1 VTAGLGKVK
10 KSATFAVST
19 DKSPEPKNGVLSTL
33 EMNQS
38 THENF
43 SREDTSSP
51 GSDRTFGLVMAGAL
65 ALLAF
70 ANGRHAGRLWPWELA
85 LAVLFLAAAVIKPP
99 ALHPFNRL
107 WMKLGL
113 LLHRIV
119 NPIVM
124 GLLFYGTIWPTGLV
138 MRMRGRNLLRLG
150 REPASESYWIT
161 RPPGP
166 LPETMK
172 DQF

>member
-1 VTAGLGKVK
+1 
-10 KSATFAVST
+10 
-19 DKSPEPKNGVLSTL
+19 
-33 EMNQS
+33 MNQS

-43 SREDTSSP
+43 NRDEASSS

-65 ALLAF
+65 VLLALI
-70 ANGRHAGRLWPWELA
+70 NGWHHGRLWPWELT
-85 LAVLFLAAAVIKPP
+85 LAALFLSAAWLRP
-99 ALHPFNRL
+99 ALLNPLNRL

-113 LLHRIV
+113 SLHKIV

-124 GLLFYGTIWPTGLV
+124 GLLFYGTIWPTGLL
-138 MRMRGRNLLRLG
+138 MRMRGRDLLRLK
-150 REPASESYWIT
+150 REPDADTYWIA

-166 LPETMK
+166 LPETMR

>member
-1 VTAGLGKVK
+1 
-10 KSATFAVST
+10 
-19 DKSPEPKNGVLSTL
+19 
-33 EMNQS
+33 MNQS

-43 SREDTSSP
+43 SREEASAP
-51 GSDRTFGLVMAGAL
+51 GSDRTFGLVMAAAL
-65 ALLAF
+65 ALLGLI
-70 ANGRHAGRLWPWELA
+70 NGWHHGRVWLWELTA
-85 LAVLFLAAAVIKPP
+85 AVLFLVAAWLKPSL
-99 ALHPFNRL
+99 LHPLNRL

-124 GLLFYGTIWPTGLV
+124 GLLFYGTIWPTGAV
-138 MRMRGRNLLRLG
+138 MRMRGRDFLRLK
-150 REPASESYWIT
+150 REPESDTYWIA

-166 LPETMK
+166 APETMR

>member
-1 VTAGLGKVK
+1 
-10 KSATFAVST
+10 
-19 DKSPEPKNGVLSTL
+19 
-33 EMNQS
+33 MNQS

-43 SREDTSSP
+43 SRDEASSA
-51 GSDRTFGLVMAGAL
+51 GSSDRMFGLVMAGAL
-65 ALLAF
+65 ALLALI
-70 ANGRHAGRLWPWELA
+70 NGWHHGRLWPWELTI
-85 LAVLFLAAAVIKPP
+85 AVLLLSAAWLRPMLLNP
-99 ALHPFNRL
+99 LNRL

-113 LLHRIV
+113 LLHRVV

-138 MRMRGRNLLRLG
+138 MRMRGRDLLRLK
-150 REPASESYWIT
+150 REPEADTYWIA

-166 LPETMK
+166 LPETMR

>member
-1 VTAGLGKVK
+1 MK
-10 KSATFAVST
+10 
-19 DKSPEPKNGVLSTL
+19 
-33 EMNQS
+33 QS
-38 THENF
+38 THESF
-43 SREDTSSP
+43 DRDEAAQP

-65 ALLAF
+65 ALLSLV
-70 ANGRHAGRLWPWELA
+70 NGWHLGRVWPWTSA
-85 LAVLFLAAAVIKPP
+85 AAVLFVIAALLWPSSLRP
-99 ALHPFNRL
+99 LNRL

-138 MRMRGRNLLRLG
+138 MRIRGRDLLRLK
-150 REPASESYWIT
+150 RDPSAASYWIA
-161 RPPGP
+161 RAPGP
-166 LPETMK
+166 APETMK

>member
-1 VTAGLGKVK
+1 
-10 KSATFAVST
+10 
-19 DKSPEPKNGVLSTL
+19 
-33 EMNQS
+33 MNQS

-43 SREDTSSP
+43 SRDEVSSA
-51 GSDRTFGLVMAGAL
+51 GSSDRTFGLVMAGAL
-65 ALLAF
+65 ALLALI
-70 ANGRHAGRLWPWELA
+70 NGWHHGRLWPWELTI
-85 LAVLFLAAAVIKPP
+85 AVLLLSAAWLRPILLNP
-99 ALHPFNRL
+99 LNRL

-113 LLHRIV
+113 LLHRVV

-138 MRMRGRNLLRLG
+138 MRMRGRDLLRLK
-150 REPASESYWIT
+150 REPEADTYWIA

-166 LPETMK
+166 LPETMR